1 MQIENFLSLSTPPP
15 PNFFTDRKKDK
26 DTEIYSLWFIVVINI
41 SLQKREIILHVR

>member
-1 MQIENFLSLSTPPP
+1 MQIENVLYLPPP

-41 SLQKREIILHVR
+41 SSPKREMILHVR